1 VNLFDQAKQDKQFR
15 AVWVHMEGSTEPVA
29 DAQRRELS
37 TKEWSNYAKG
47 GNVDLQ
53 TIKGK
58 FLSYNAVTNTV
69 YLEDV

>member
-1 VNLFDQAKQDKQFR
+1 MNLFDQAKQDKQFR
-15 AVWVHMEGSTEPVA
+15 AVWVQYGNTHPVTEQ
-29 DAQRRELS
+29 QRRELS

-69 YLEDV
+69 YLEEL